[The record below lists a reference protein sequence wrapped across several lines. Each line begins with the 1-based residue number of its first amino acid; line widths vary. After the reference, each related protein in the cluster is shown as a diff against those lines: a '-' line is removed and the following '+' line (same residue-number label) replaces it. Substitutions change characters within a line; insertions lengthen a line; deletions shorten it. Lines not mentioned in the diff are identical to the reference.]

1 MPANVHFD
9 RYCKLY
15 HEQNQHMLHVSSLST
30 NMCLMYHHSEPT
42 LHVSSFSTNIR
53 FMYHHS
59 VPTYASCI
67 TIQYQYML
75 HVPPFSTNIHA
86 SCIIITIVHLPGRAQ
101 RRDSLPRVVDVNV
114 GVLQQRLHD
123 VQVALLAGHEQRCQT
138 SVFHSIDLNPGTRQQ
153 QHHHVHVSLYAGEIQ
168 RGGAFVLGL
177 VDEKAGSDQHSHH
190 THMACCRE
198 EILSRRKN

>member
-1 MPANVHFD
+1 
-9 RYCKLY
+9 
-15 HEQNQHMLHVSSLST
+15 
-30 NMCLMYHHSEPT
+30 MYHHSVPT
-42 LHVSSFSTNIR
+42 YMLSCIFIIQYTTCASYQH

-67 TIQYQYML
+67 TIQYQ
-75 HVPPFSTNIHA
+75 HTCFIHA
-86 SCIIITIVHLPGRAQ
+86 SCIIIIIVHLLGRAQ
-101 RRDSLPRVVDVNV
+101 RRDSLPRVIDVNV
-114 GVLQQRLHD
+114 GVLQQRQDD

-153 QHHHVHVSLYAGEIQ
+153 QHHHVHMPLYAGEIQ
-168 RGGAFVLGL
+168 RGSAFVLCL

>member
-1 MPANVHFD
+1 
-9 RYCKLY
+9 
-15 HEQNQHMLHVSSLST
+15 
-30 NMCLMYHHSEPT
+30 MYHHSVPT
-42 LHVSSFSTNIR
+42 YMLSCIFIIQHTTCASYQH

-59 VPTYASCI
+59 VPTYL
-67 TIQYQYML
+67 L
-75 HVPPFSTNIHA
+75 HVSPFSTNIHA

-114 GVLQQRLHD
+114 GVLQQRLDD

-153 QHHHVHVSLYAGEIQ
+153 QHHHVHMPLYAGEIQ
-168 RGGAFVLGL
+168 RGGTFVLGL

-198 EILSRRKN
+198 EILSRRKKLNVARKGKRTN